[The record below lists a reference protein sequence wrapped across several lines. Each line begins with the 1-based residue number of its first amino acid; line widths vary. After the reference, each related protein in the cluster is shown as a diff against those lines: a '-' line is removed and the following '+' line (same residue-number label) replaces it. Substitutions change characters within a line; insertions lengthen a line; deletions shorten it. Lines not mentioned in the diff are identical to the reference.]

1 MIKLINYEMKKHF
14 YKRSLIIALLIFSII
29 NVMKISSIY
38 QNNSLISNSDSSK
51 WRDVYWQLYDEYKG
65 QITHEKIQK
74 LLSVYRPIEKQT
86 ADLTA
91 SRRMDNPDTY
101 TGNVYSDYY
110 LLTWYYIQ
118 PMEYAYMYQ
127 STADDIVKRAQENM
141 IFFRDLGNKYKLN
154 QNKIIAK
161 LFSDRSITDFS
172 YTEMYQNYLKYDFS
186 SLLILLICMYG
197 LVSVFVVEKESDMD
211 MLLLTTEAGGKK
223 TIVAKL
229 SASTLFISFI
239 CLWFWL
245 LDFIAFGLVFHSF
258 EAASSP
264 IYALKS
270 FENASVSLTL
280 GQYSFLSALIK
291 TAGTL
296 VIGLTFLLISLKSK
310 NALIP
315 FIWNIILI
323 SILVIL
329 KETLSGSEHILLKV
343 INPFILVENNELF
356 SKVEFINFFGIPILS
371 YLAASGFAALSGAIL
386 TLIIHKAAKKNVIAG
401 RR

>member
-1 MIKLINYEMKKHF
+1 MIKLINYELKKHF

-110 LLTWYYIQ
+110 LLTWYYMQ

-127 STADDIVKRAQENM
+127 STADDIVRRAQENM
-141 IFFRDLGNKYKLN
+141 IFFRDLGNTYKLN
-154 QNKIIAK
+154 ENKIIAK
-161 LFSDRSITDFS
+161 LFSHRFIADFS

-186 SLLILLICMYG
+186 SLLVLLICMYG
-197 LVSVFVVEKESDMD
+197 LVGVFVIEKESDMD
-211 MLLLTTEAGGKK
+211 MLLITTEAGGKK

-229 SASTLFISFI
+229 SASMLFVSFI

-245 LDFIAFGLVFHSF
+245 LDFIAFGLIFHSF
-258 EAASSP
+258 EAANSP
-264 IYALKS
+264 IYALES
-270 FENASVSLTL
+270 FENASVNLTL

-291 TAGTL
+291 TAGML

-315 FIWNIILI
+315 FIWNIIFI

-343 INPFILVENNELF
+343 INPFILVENSELF

-371 YLAASGFAALSGAIL
+371 YFAASSFAALLGAIL
-386 TLIIHKAAKKNVIAG
+386 TLVIHKAAKKNVIAG

>member
-14 YKRSLIIALLIFSII
+14 YKRSLIIALLIFSIFD
-29 NVMKISSIY
+29 VMKISSVY
-38 QNNSLISNSDSSK
+38 KTNSLIANTDSSK
-51 WRDVYWQLYDEYKG
+51 WRDVYWQLYDQYKG
-65 QITHEKIQK
+65 QITLEKIEK
-74 LLSVYRPIEKQT
+74 LLSIYKPIEKQT

-91 SRRMDNPDTY
+91 SRRMDNPNTY

-127 STADDIVKRAQENM
+127 STANDIVRRAQEN
-141 IFFRDLGNKYKLN
+141 ITFFHDLGNEYKLN
-154 QNKIIAK
+154 ENKKIAK
-161 LFSDRSITDFS
+161 LFSDRVITNFS
-172 YTEMYQNYLKYDFS
+172 YTEMYQNYLDYDFS
-186 SLLILLICMYG
+186 SLLVLLLCLYG
-197 LVSVFVVEKESDMD
+197 LVGVFVVEKESDMD

-223 TIVAKL
+223 TIAAKL
-229 SASTLFISFI
+229 SASLLFVSFI

-245 LDFIAFGLVFHSF
+245 LDFIAFGLIFHSF
-258 EAASSP
+258 DATNSP
-264 IYALKS
+264 LYALKS
-270 FENASVSLTL
+270 YENASVNLTL
-280 GQYSFLSALIK
+280 GQYSILSALIK
-291 TAGTL
+291 TVGML

-315 FIWNIILI
+315 FVWNFIFV

-329 KETLSGSEHILLKV
+329 NETLAGSGHVIVKI

-356 SKVEFINFFGIPILS
+356 SNVEFINFFGIPVLD
-371 YLAASGFAALSGAIL
+371 YFAASGFAALLGIIL
-386 TLIIHKAAKKNVIAG
+386 TILIHKAAKKNVIAE